1 MRVALSSHVVAGAGT
16 IAQFVKYA
24 ARQGRSDMQVVP
36 GGGISEQVCWKDPR
50 TAFRH
55 FELAETASIAH
66 TQACSGTEQGGTC
79 VESLALHL
87 PCAWPEPIPS
97 FVLSSSFW
105 WPRSRLP
112 QLIVQSLVPWHTTRK
127 SQNTHRLGAGLWVE
141 SFKTSRRMLM
151 AITIIVQ

>member
-1 MRVALSSHVVAGAGT
+1 
-16 IAQFVKYA
+16 
-24 ARQGRSDMQVVP
+24 MQVVP